1 VTLFEIFLKVNFD
14 HEHLCLKTIPEITKK
29 KLLAFTLNGF
39 LITPKTYNTLELFY
53 HYVPLLS
60 FLLRQKIR
68 YTNFF
73 PSSV

>member
-1 VTLFEIFLKVNFD
+1 VIILSQLHFD
-14 HEHLCLKTIPEITKK
+14 HEHLCFKTIPEITNKQ
-29 KLLAFTLNGF
+29 LAFYSKWLSNYI
-39 LITPKTYNTLELFY
+39 LTYNTLELFY

>member
-1 VTLFEIFLKVNFD
+1 MTFVIILSQFRAFMLK
-14 HEHLCLKTIPEITKK
+14 KTIPEITNKQ
-29 KLLAFTLNGF
+29 LAFTLNGF